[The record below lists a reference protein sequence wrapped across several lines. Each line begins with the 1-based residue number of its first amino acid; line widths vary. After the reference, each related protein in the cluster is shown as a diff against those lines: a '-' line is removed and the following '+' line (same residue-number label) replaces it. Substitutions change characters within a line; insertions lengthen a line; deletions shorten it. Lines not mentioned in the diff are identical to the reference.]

1 MPGSMR
7 RASSSGLIRSTCR
20 TCSISPGVSTWKRVC
35 GSVAALLTSTSMLP
49 SSAVAASATCRA
61 ACGPP
66 RSITAVLTLMAPP
79 RSPARRASSFSERA
93 TSSRFIRR
101 AARARAM
108 YCPMPCA
115 PFACPSILSG
125 YKIILLQDNLGERRD
140 MGNSA
145 TSRRQTG
152 RMGQLL
158 FVAQQ
163 AAQALAI
170 ERLEPLGLSPRAW
183 GVLSTL
189 AESGPL
195 TQIELATTMAIDRT
209 AMVYLLND
217 LERRKLVERVR
228 SPQDRRAFMIHLT
241 AAGRAAQRRAAAALD
256 GAAETLLTPLD
267 AADRRHLID
276 LLARIATHWQQLSA
290 TQPHPGT
297 KQAAP
302 KATGNK

>member
-1 MPGSMR
+1 MSK
-7 RASSSGLIRSTCR
+7 S
-20 TCSISPGVSTWKRVC
+20 
-35 GSVAALLTSTSMLP
+35 
-49 SSAVAASATCRA
+49 AAS
-61 ACGPP
+61 
-66 RSITAVLTLMAPP
+66 
-79 RSPARRASSFSERA
+79 
-93 TSSRFIRR
+93 
-101 AARARAM
+101 
-108 YCPMPCA
+108 
-115 PFACPSILSG
+115 
-125 YKIILLQDNLGERRD
+125 Q
-140 MGNSA
+140 
-145 TSRRQTG
+145 RQTG
-152 RMGQLL
+152 RVGQLL

-209 AMVYLLND
+209 AMVYL
-217 LERRKLVERVR
+217 
-228 SPQDRRAFMIHLT
+228 T

-276 LLARIATHWQQLSA
+276 LLARVAAHWQQLSA

-302 KATGNK
+302 KTMGNKAPTTPRPRHRPATTRPARNDP